1 MESKKSQDI
10 EPVRY
15 IDNERVNSLFEIYK
29 SSDYDKTVPQIL
41 DYVDKC

>member
-10 EPVRY
+10 EPVKY

-29 SSDYDKTVPQIL
+29 SLESHKY
-41 DYVDKC
+41 